1 MSDYEQRSELDS
13 RNMKSKSKALA
24 GKRPGRVQRRKDL
37 LGIVYEVISESG
49 IDGASMRQIADRAE
63 VSTGTINYHFGN
75 KQKLIMAAL
84 QAAYETPSEEPISS
98 PLAQLKVFAFSH
110 IFRSSNDR
118 FWRFWMNYAA
128 AGTRSTELRKHQN
141 RRFEKQL
148 GFWRKLIESAIKA
161 GELPVDLQARR
172 ASEHLLI
179 FVHGLVMRQILR
191 SDAENRSHCERLL
204 EEYFEA
210 LEQTKPEANG
220 KASKSSVRNLSEIN

>member
-1 MSDYEQRSELDS
+1 
-13 RNMKSKSKALA
+13 MKSKSKVLA

-84 QAAYETPSEEPISS
+84 QAAYETPSDEEPSSS
-98 PLAQLKVFAFSH
+98 PVAQLKVFAFSH

-118 FWRFWMNYAA
+118 FWRFWVNYAA
-128 AGTRSTELRKHQN
+128 AGTRNTELRKHQN

-161 GELPVDLQARR
+161 GELPADLEAQR

-191 SDAENRSHCERLL
+191 ADAENRAHCERLL
-204 EEYFEA
+204 EEYFEI
-210 LEQTKPEANG
+210 LERSKPEANG
-220 KASKSSVRNLSEIN
+220 KVSKSSIRELSEIN

>member
-1 MSDYEQRSELDS
+1 M
-13 RNMKSKSKALA
+13 
-24 GKRPGRVQRRKDL
+24 

-49 IDGASMRQIADRAE
+49 IDGASMRQIAERAQ

-84 QAAYETPSEEPISS
+84 QAAYETPSEQEPSSS

-110 IFRSSNDR
+110 IFRSTNDR
-118 FWRFWMNYAA
+118 FWRFWVNYAA
-128 AGTRSTELRKHQN
+128 AGTRNNELRKHQN

-161 GELPVDLQARR
+161 GELPAELQAHR
-172 ASEHLLI
+172 AAEHLLI

-191 SDAENRSHCERLL
+191 PDADNRSHCESLL
-204 EEYFEA
+204 TDYFEV
-210 LEQTKPEANG
+210 LEQAQSG
-220 KASKSSVRNLSEIN
+220 ADRKSPRLPARMMSEIN

>member
-1 MSDYEQRSELDS
+1 
-13 RNMKSKSKALA
+13 MKSKSKALA

-37 LGIVYEVISESG
+37 LGTVYEVISEFG

-84 QAAYETPSEEPISS
+84 QAAYETPSEEEPSSS

-118 FWRFWMNYAA
+118 FWRFWVNYAA
-128 AGTRSTELRKHQN
+128 AGTRSVELRKHQN

-148 GFWRKLIESAIKA
+148 GFWKKLIESAIKA
-161 GELPVDLQARR
+161 GELSADLDAQR
-172 ASEHLLI
+172 AAEHLLI

-191 SDAENRSHCERLL
+191 PDADNRAHCEEVL
-204 EEYFEA
+204 EEYFEV
-210 LEQTKPEANG
+210 LEGAKPKSNG
-220 KASKSSVRNLSEIN
+220 KASKFSARELSDFN

>member
-1 MSDYEQRSELDS
+1 
-13 RNMKSKSKALA
+13 MKKKSKALA

-49 IDGASMRQIADRAE
+49 IDGASMRQIADKAE

-84 QAAYETPSEEPISS
+84 QAAYETPSEEGPSSS

-118 FWRFWMNYAA
+118 FWRFWVNYAA
-128 AGTRSTELRKHQN
+128 AGTRNTELRKHQN

-148 GFWRKLIESAIKA
+148 GFWKKLIELAVSA
-161 GELPVDLQARR
+161 GELPAGLDAQRT
-172 ASEHLLI
+172 SEHLLV

-191 SDAENRSHCERLL
+191 PDAEGREHCERLL
-204 EEYFEA
+204 EEYFEV
-210 LEQTKPEANG
+210 LEQNKFELSAR
-220 KASKSSVRNLSEIN
+220 ASKPLVRELSQAT

>member
-1 MSDYEQRSELDS
+1 
-13 RNMKSKSKALA
+13 MKSKSKAVA

-37 LGIVYEVISESG
+37 LGTVYEVISESG

-84 QAAYETPSEEPISS
+84 QAAYETPSEEGPSSS

-118 FWRFWMNYAA
+118 FWRFWVNYAA
-128 AGTRSTELRKHQN
+128 AGTRSNELRKHQN

-148 GFWRKLIESAIKA
+148 GFWKKLIDGAIDA
-161 GELPVDLQARR
+161 GELPADVDAQR
-172 ASEHLLI
+172 ASENLLI
-179 FVHGLVMRQILR
+179 FAHGLVMRQILR
-191 SDAENRSHCERLL
+191 PDAENRDHCERLL
-204 EEYFEA
+204 EEYFEV
-210 LEQTKPEANG
+210 LERG
-220 KASKSSVRNLSEIN
+220 KSGVNQKVSRPSIRELSEIH

>member
-1 MSDYEQRSELDS
+1 
-13 RNMKSKSKALA
+13 MKSKSKALA

-49 IDGASMRQIADRAE
+49 IDGASMRQIADRA
-63 VSTGTINYHFGN
+63 NHFGN

-84 QAAYETPSEEPISS
+84 QAAYETPSEAEPSSS

-118 FWRFWMNYAA
+118 FWRFWVNYAA
-128 AGTRSTELRKHQN
+128 ASTRSTELRKHQN

-148 GFWRKLIESAIKA
+148 GFWRRLIESAIKA
-161 GELPVDLQARR
+161 GELPADLQAHR

-191 SDAENRSHCERLL
+191 PDAENREH
-204 EEYFEA
+204 
-210 LEQTKPEANG
+210 
-220 KASKSSVRNLSEIN
+220 

>member
-1 MSDYEQRSELDS
+1 MRT
-13 RNMKSKSKALA
+13 KSKALA

-37 LGIVYEVISESG
+37 LGTVYEVISESG

-84 QAAYETPSEEPISS
+84 QAAYETPSEEGPSAS

-118 FWRFWMNYAA
+118 FWRFWVNYAA
-128 AGTRSTELRKHQN
+128 AGTRNTELRKHQN

-148 GFWRKLIESAIKA
+148 AFWTELIESAIKA
-161 GELPVDLQARR
+161 GELPADLDAQR
-172 ASEHLLI
+172 ASENLLI
-179 FVHGLVMRQILR
+179 FAHGLVMRQILR
-191 SDAENRSHCERLL
+191 ADAENRDHCEKLL
-204 EEYFEA
+204 EEYFET
-210 LEQTKPEANG
+210 LEQGRSETNAR
-220 KASKSSVRNLSEIN
+220 ASKATIGELSEIN

>member
-1 MSDYEQRSELDS
+1 MRT
-13 RNMKSKSKALA
+13 KSKNLA

-37 LGIVYEVISESG
+37 LGTVYEVISEFG

-84 QAAYETPSEEPISS
+84 QAAYETPSEEEPTSS

-110 IFRSSNDR
+110 IFRTQNDR
-118 FWRFWMNYAA
+118 FWRFWVNYAA
-128 AGTRSTELRKHQN
+128 AGTRSAELRKHQN

-148 GFWRKLIESAIKA
+148 GFWRKLIEKAIEA
-161 GELPVDLQARR
+161 GELPGDLKADR

-179 FVHGLVMRQILR
+179 FAHGLVMRQILR
-191 SDAENRSHCERLL
+191 PDTESRAHCEKLL

-210 LEQTKPEANG
+210 MEGSKPEADG
-220 KASKSSVRNLSEIN
+220 RAVRTSVRELSEIN

>member
-1 MSDYEQRSELDS
+1 MKNKS
-13 RNMKSKSKALA
+13 RASA

-37 LGIVYEVISESG
+37 LGIVYEVISEVG
-49 IDGASMRQIADRAE
+49 VDGASMRQIADRAE

-84 QAAYETPSEEPISS
+84 QAAYETPSEEEPSSS

-118 FWRFWMNYAA
+118 FWRFWVNYAA
-128 AGTRSTELRKHQN
+128 AGTRSLELRKHQN

-148 GFWRKLIESAIKA
+148 GFWKKLIESAIKA
-161 GELPVDLQARR
+161 GELPDDLEAQHA
-172 ASEHLLI
+172 AEHLLI

-191 SDAENRSHCERLL
+191 PDTENRAHCEGLL
-204 EEYFEA
+204 EQYFEV
-210 LEQTKPEANG
+210 LEGAKPKPNGSSSKFSARELADAN
-220 KASKSSVRNLSEIN
+220 

>member
-1 MSDYEQRSELDS
+1 
-13 RNMKSKSKALA
+13 MKSKSKALA

-37 LGIVYEVISESG
+37 LGTVYEVISEFG

-84 QAAYETPSEEPISS
+84 QAAYETPSEEEPSSS

-110 IFRSSNDR
+110 IFRSINDR
-118 FWRFWMNYAA
+118 FWRFWVNYAA
-128 AGTRSTELRKHQN
+128 AGTRSVELRKHQN

-148 GFWRKLIESAIKA
+148 GFWKKLIESAIKA
-161 GELPVDLQARR
+161 GELPANLEAQQA
-172 ASEHLLI
+172 AEHLLI

-191 SDAENRSHCERLL
+191 PDAENRAHCEEVL
-204 EEYFEA
+204 EDYFKA
-210 LEQTKPEANG
+210 LEGAKPKSNG
-220 KASKSSVRNLSEIN
+220 KASKFSVRELSDFN